1 MHVLQ
6 GIILPVKK
14 VKILNMSFVPLL
26 YALIKIFF
34 KNWKKNGRKREIN
47 WVLFW
52 QNPVWI
58 S

>member
-26 YALIKIFF
+26 YALIKIFL
-34 KNWKKNGRKREIN
+34 KIGRRMEGKEK
-47 WVLFW
+47 
-52 QNPVWI
+52 
-58 S
+58 